1 MKTITKTFVATV
13 LLALTSTVFAD
24 DGTSIK
30 VGRDYKVTA
39 QTGNIT
45 SVALGEQARSDVNI
59 GGMQLEGAN
68 VSIGRDYNVTAKTGD
83 VTAVALGKNVSAR
96 VNVGGIQQ
104 GSRP

>member
-1 MKTITKTFVATV
+1 MKTNTLIACV
-13 LLALTSTVFAD
+13 LFTLASTAFAN
-24 DGTSIK
+24 DGTTIT

-45 SVALGEQARSDVNI
+45 SVALGEHARSDVNI
-59 GGMQLEGAN
+59 GGIQVENTN
-68 VSIGRDYNVTAKTGD
+68 VSIGRDYNVAVKTGD

-104 GSRP
+104 STAP